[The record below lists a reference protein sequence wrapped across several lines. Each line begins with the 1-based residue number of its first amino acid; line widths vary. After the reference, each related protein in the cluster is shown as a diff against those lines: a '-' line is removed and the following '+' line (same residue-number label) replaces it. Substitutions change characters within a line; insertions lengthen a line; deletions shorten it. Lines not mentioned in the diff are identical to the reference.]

1 MHSPLKR
8 GAGPL
13 AWSRGDTRIAYV
25 VKVVR
30 YVGRAVAQIGETE
43 ADRFIGGSLPQR

>member
-30 YVGRAVAQIGETE
+30 YVGRSVAHRGGTVAE
-43 ADRFIGGSLPQR
+43 RFIGGSLPQR